1 MNTFLYDTIGKRYKN
16 YRHPDYRIA
25 ASISN
30 YLSDSLKIINI
41 GAGLGAYEPT
51 DKNIVAV
58 EPSSVMIG
66 QRINNSV
73 PVVQGCA
80 EALPFKDNSFECALC
95 ILTIHHWS
103 DIEVGLREALR
114 VSNRKVLLFTWIG
127 FVNHFWLLDYLP
139 EIKVIDEPLFPSVQ
153 QLASWLGPVNIITV
167 PIPHDCTDGFLCA
180 YWRHPE
186 AYLDARVRSAIST
199 FARIR
204 DISKGLA
211 RLKAD
216 LDSGQWEK
224 RYGYLLKEKE
234 IDFGYRLVVTR

>member
-1 MNTFLYDTIGKRYKN
+1 M
-16 YRHPDYRIA
+16 
-25 ASISN
+25 
-30 YLSDSLKIINI
+30 
-41 GAGLGAYEPT
+41 
-51 DKNIVAV
+51 
-58 EPSSVMIG
+58 
-66 QRINNSV
+66 
-73 PVVQGCA
+73 
-80 EALPFKDNSFECALC
+80 
-95 ILTIHHWS
+95 
-103 DIEVGLREALR
+103 
-114 VSNRKVLLFTWIG
+114 
-127 FVNHFWLLDYLP
+127 
-139 EIKVIDEPLFPSVQ
+139 
-153 QLASWLGPVNIITV
+153 GPVNIITV